1 MNYSIAFL
9 DFSNSTEREKKI
21 QKKNKN
27 ARRALIGVVYL
38 PHLFSWNKIR
48 TVAAAATII
57 EDFFCPK
64 TKKEFFSAEC
74 AKKKTFS
81 RFLEYF

>member
-21 QKKNKN
+21 QKNKKKNKN

-57 EDFFCPK
+57 EDFF
-64 TKKEFFSAEC
+64 
-74 AKKKTFS
+74 
-81 RFLEYF
+81 L